1 VQLDRNQA
9 EQRQAAQQRTEQ
21 AERIGSL
28 EREHERAF
36 VVAGFEQA
44 IGIEHEHR
52 LGKYVRLFGE
62 RGIVDTERVLARA
75 EGEQVQFG
83 EPDVVGGEPRVHVV
97 DRQVLLGQAAAQ
109 VGEPRAAEWT
119 TEPHSKA
126 LRGKGRCLRPS
137 LTVPREGSAR
147 RARDAIHTLDRY
159 SRLGFERATPR
170 DLLQVSTGR
179 RRARRAVG
187 PASCG
192 ENRQTTGCKEST
204 KLQHV
209 ETAARVR
216 SLEDRQRVLSN
227 ALRSFA
233 EATTDYQALL
243 DIIARSLAEVVKDGC
258 VVRLL
263 GADGWLSPVSM
274 HLPFEQSVG
283 DPEAITRLREHI
295 SGARHLS
302 EHAAGR
308 HVLETG
314 EALLIPKMD
323 YEQLRQSAT
332 QNVVDAYE
340 TIGIHSLLLV
350 ALRVRGESLGF
361 LALVRFLDSSAAFD
375 EYDRDFAQT
384 LADHAALSIS
394 NSRLLS
400 SVREELAER
409 QRAEAALRKSEEQLR
424 QAQKMEAIGR
434 LSGSVAHDFNNLL
447 SVILSYSD
455 LVLSDLKPIDPLR
468 GDIESIR
475 KAGEKAA
482 DLTRQLLAF
491 SRQQVLAPRVLDLNA
506 VLVESEKMLRRL
518 LGEDIEVV
526 THYARML
533 ARVKV
538 DPSQIDQVLLNLVIN
553 ARDAMPEGGK
563 LTIETKEVELDDS
576 YTSEHFGVARG
587 PHVMLA
593 VSDTGVG
600 MDQQTQTRIFE
611 PFFTTKDIGKGTGLG
626 LSTVFGIVK
635 QSGGHIWVYSE
646 PGGGSTFKI
655 YFPATEAPDSEA
667 PERIEPVT
675 LQGTETILL
684 VEDQDE
690 VRRVA
695 QAILRRY
702 GYHVIEARNAGEALL
717 TCERHPRTIHLL
729 LTDVVMPQM
738 SGRELAERLAAMRP
752 EMKVLY
758 MSGYTENVI
767 VHHGILDSGLAYLQ
781 KPILP
786 ELLARRVREVLD
798 SYKRGRE

>member
-1 VQLDRNQA
+1 MSARFPALAQLHAGLNHALEFRCSHECRVSPSRLEGIRSWRKA
-9 EQRQAAQQRTEQ
+9 PAQAA
-21 AERIGSL
+21 I
-28 EREHERAF
+28 
-36 VVAGFEQA
+36 
-44 IGIEHEHR
+44 
-52 LGKYVRLFGE
+52 
-62 RGIVDTERVLARA
+62 
-75 EGEQVQFG
+75 
-83 EPDVVGGEPRVHVV
+83 
-97 DRQVLLGQAAAQ
+97 
-109 VGEPRAAEWT
+109 
-119 TEPHSKA
+119 
-126 LRGKGRCLRPS
+126 
-137 LTVPREGSAR
+137 
-147 RARDAIHTLDRY
+147 
-159 SRLGFERATPR
+159 
-170 DLLQVSTGR
+170 
-179 RRARRAVG
+179 
-187 PASCG
+187 
-192 ENRQTTGCKEST
+192 EST

-209 ETAARVR
+209 DTAARVR
-216 SLEDRQRVLSN
+216 SLEERQRLLSS
-227 ALRSFA
+227 ALRNFA
-233 EATTDYQALL
+233 EATTDYEALL
-243 DIIARSLAEVVKDGC
+243 DVIAKTLAEVVKDGC

-263 GADGWLSPVSM
+263 GADGWLLPVAM
-274 HLPFEQSVG
+274 HLPFEQKVHE
-283 DPEAITRLREHI
+283 PEAIARLTAHI
-295 SGARHLS
+295 SGARNVN

-308 HVLETG
+308 QVLETG
-314 EALLIPKMD
+314 QALLVPKMD

-332 QNVVDAYE
+332 GNVVDAYE

-350 ALRVRGESLGF
+350 ALRVRGESFGF
-361 LALVRFLDSSAAFD
+361 VALVRFLVDSPPFD
-375 EYDRDFAQT
+375 EADRDFAQA
-384 LADHAALSIS
+384 LADHAALAIS
-394 NSRLLS
+394 NARLLR

-409 QRAEAALRKSEEQLR
+409 ERAEAALRKSEEQLR

-455 LVLSDLKPIDPLR
+455 LLLSDLKPIDPLR

-491 SRQQVLAPRVLDLNA
+491 SRQQVLAPRVVDLNS
-506 VLVESEKMLRRL
+506 VLVDSEKMLRRL
-518 LGEDIEVV
+518 LGEDIEIV
-526 THYARML
+526 THYARTL
-533 ARVKV
+533 SRVKV
-538 DPSQIDQVLLNLVIN
+538 DSSQIDQVLLNLVIN
-553 ARDAMPEGGK
+553 ARDAMPNGGK
-563 LTIETKEVELDDS
+563 LTIETKDVELDES

-600 MDQQTQTRIFE
+600 MDPQTQARIFE

-655 YFPATEAPDSEA
+655 YFPALEIEADESEP
-667 PERIEPVT
+667 PEPVEPVT
-675 LQGTETILL
+675 LHGTETILL

-729 LTDVVMPQM
+729 LTDVVMPQL
-738 SGRELAERLAAMRP
+738 SGRELAERVAALRP
-752 EMKVLY
+752 TMKVLY

-767 VHHGILDSGLAYLQ
+767 VHHGILDSGIAYLQ
-781 KPILP
+781 KPIVP

-798 SYKRGRE
+798 SYKRSRG